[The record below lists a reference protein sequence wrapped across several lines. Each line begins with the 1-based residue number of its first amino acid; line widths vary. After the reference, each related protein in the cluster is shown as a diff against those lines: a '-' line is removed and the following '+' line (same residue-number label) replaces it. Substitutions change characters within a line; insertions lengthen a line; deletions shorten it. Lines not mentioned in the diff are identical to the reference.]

1 MTKSRNQRKERK
13 YIHGKWWIRST
24 YQTQRGNLMYRCE
37 ICKKSLSLRGV
48 YKGHTCGAEL
58 NKQIGAEIDN
68 EQEVGEIQ
76 LEGSHLGEVG
86 SNAFAEQE
94 ANEIEEMEWEDC
106 VYDEVGRALGVDREC
121 ILNNLTKFLRENDIS
136 EVWKDLN
143 VSDENV
149 SIKIYQTALKN
160 GDEYITS
167 TLYKRARDRIAYYFK
182 LRIMEPNEV
191 LYVCQ
196 GNYFLRVQKDEYVLR
211 LCFGD
216 LWKINS
222 RMLAEQGELYKIVQS
237 RPNYRNYGFEVSNI
251 DRKLISAID
260 DSQLDVIWLFGFNK
274 VSQMR

>member
-1 MTKSRNQRKERK
+1 MSLQLCLRTRMWKFGLQGESRTAKLTDDE
-13 YIHGKWWIRST
+13 
-24 YQTQRGNLMYRCE
+24 NLE
-37 ICKKSLSLRGV
+37 
-48 YKGHTCGAEL
+48 E
-58 NKQIGAEIDN
+58 D
-68 EQEVGEIQ
+68 
-76 LEGSHLGEVG
+76 GSCLLG
-86 SNAFAEQE
+86 
-94 ANEIEEMEWEDC
+94 I
-106 VYDEVGRALGVDREC
+106 GRALGVDREC

-136 EVWKDLN
+136 EVWKELN
-143 VSDENV
+143 VWDENV

-216 LWKINS
+216 LWKIDS
-222 RMLAEQGELYKIVQS
+222 RMLTEQGELYKIVQS

>member
-58 NKQIGAEIDN
+58 NK
-68 EQEVGEIQ
+68 
-76 LEGSHLGEVG
+76 
-86 SNAFAEQE
+86 
-94 ANEIEEMEWEDC
+94 C
-106 VYDEVGRALGVDREC
+106 RALGVDREC

-216 LWKINS
+216 LWKIDS
-222 RMLAEQGELYKIVQS
+222 RMLTEQGELYKIVQS